1 MKRYFI
7 ITMTLKAPRSMEE
20 ELTISGRY
28 IVEKEEELDA
38 HADEMA
44 EGFHKTKDDFEVSY
58 KETSLQEFIK
68 AEEDDLRRYISRAY
82 LDRNQKKY
90 PYLPAKEYLDILNHL
105 EEEVY
110 YNILLQENALRRI
123 DRLIRRKKGSKKL
136 SLAEYD
142 VLRLT
147 LLNAKDEETIEKAF
161 EDWKKP
167 IRGDQD

>member
-38 HADEMA
+38 HAGEMA
-44 EGFHKTKDDFEVSY
+44 DGFHKTKDDFEVSY

-110 YNILLQENALRRI
+110 YKILLQENALRRI
-123 DRLIRRKKGSKKL
+123 DRFIRRKIGSKKL

-142 VLRLT
+142 ALRLS
-147 LLNAKDEETIEKAF
+147 LLYAKTEEDFEKAF
-161 EDWKKP
+161 DDLKKP
-167 IRGDQD
+167 RKGGE